1 MFSIKKPKGDHL
13 SMDYADV
20 DGSVVVRLTGGLDSV
35 SSKDFQTE
43 AVVRCKG
50 KDTTLDMDGVSYL
63 SSAGLRAILALDK
76 ALGDKKLSIIN
87 AKNSVKDV
95 LDMSGFS
102 WTCPDSATSSEV
114 ALNFKYKSA
123 IPESNPHLAQTG
135 QSG

>member
-1 MFSIKKPKGDHL
+1 MSASESNINCKDIRRLQGRDIMFSIKKPKGDHL

-35 SSKDFQTE
+35 SSKNFQTE

-50 KDTTLDMDGVSYL
+50 KDITLDMDGVSYL

-102 WTCPDSATSSEV
+102 D
-114 ALNFKYKSA
+114 F
-123 IPESNPHLAQTG
+123 I
-135 QSG
+135 

>member
-102 WTCPDSATSSEV
+102 D
-114 ALNFKYKSA
+114 F
-123 IPESNPHLAQTG
+123 I
-135 QSG
+135 